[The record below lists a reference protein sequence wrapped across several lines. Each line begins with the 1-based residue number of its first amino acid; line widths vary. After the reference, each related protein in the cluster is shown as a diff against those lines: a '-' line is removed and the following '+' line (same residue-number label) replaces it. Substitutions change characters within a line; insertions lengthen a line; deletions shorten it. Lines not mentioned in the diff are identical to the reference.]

1 MPGVGCNGC
10 LCDGRLLVLW
20 FERLRIRASISS
32 RDTEV
37 SYMPRSFP
45 RLFTVFRDIRQ
56 LQHQNQQPCPRTLTE
71 SQDLEHAR
79 NTLNILIDNSP
90 IEARQQQEPISRS
103 HCLTTARA
111 HHTAGSIQLICCMFF
126 LRGYIR
132 RFVPYLDGKIW
143 PHTTRRLEDLYHI
156 AQPTTTWVPHQSPI
170 TLGQYFSSLLL
181 YTSLPST
188 YCDMFCLVHHSLHH
202 CMAFHLVVSP
212 STSDHHLLPSTDD
225 GASATTS

>member
-1 MPGVGCNGC
+1 VIPGVCCDGR

-79 NTLNILIDNSP
+79 NTLNILFDNSP

-132 RFVPYLDGKIW
+132 RFDPYLDGKIW

-156 AQPTTTWVPHQSPI
+156 APTYYN
-170 TLGQYFSSLLL
+170 LGPSSISHHTGPVLFLTFALHELAFYLL
-181 YTSLPST
+181 
-188 YCDMFCLVHHSLHH
+188 
-202 CMAFHLVVSP
+202 
-212 STSDHHLLPSTDD
+212 
-225 GASATTS
+225 